1 MKILITLLFC
11 LSFHILAAQET
22 PKSLYS
28 GGMLIWQPGI
38 IQAENPQQSIK
49 SESRGIGGILRF
61 YIKEYFTVGI
71 WGGSVNTSYAS
82 AGSDNSL
89 LTLGY
94 GGGFAGLT
102 KTFQKFRV
110 TASFFGGYAA
120 FENWHI
126 EMQNGN
132 VLTEAFLYTENGIS
146 FSPLLSIDYSLTP
159 RILLTVQ
166 GCYLNSEFMSEGFSK
181 TALHIG
187 LLFNR

>member
-1 MKILITLLFC
+1 MRFLITLLFC
-11 LSFHILAAQET
+11 FSFYTLTAQEAS
-22 PKSLYS
+22 KNMYS

-38 IQAENPQQSIK
+38 IQAENPHQSIK
-49 SESRGIGGILRF
+49 SSSRGIGGILRF
-61 YIKEYFTVGI
+61 YIRDHFTIGI

-82 AGSDNSL
+82 AGSENSL

-102 KTFQKFRV
+102 KNFEKFRI
-110 TASFFGGYAA
+110 TASFFGGYTA
-120 FENWHI
+120 FNNLHI
-126 EMQNGN
+126 ETQKGN
-132 VLTEAFLYTENGIS
+132 KLTVAFLYTENGMS
-146 FSPLLSIDYSLTP
+146 FSPLLSIDYTLTP

-166 GCYLNSEFMSEGFSK
+166 GCYLNSEFMTKSFNK